1 MSTTLTATTS
11 DQLVS
16 LVYVSASV
24 RLFGES
30 EIAEI
35 LAQSHRNNGRA
46 GITGMLLYRDGNFLQ
61 VLEGPDAAVE
71 STLQRI
77 RNDERHRGILVMRK
91 DKIESRA
98 FSEWTMAFKKVGSAE
113 MQDMEGYSP
122 FMELSFDSQAFK
134 DRPDFAYRML
144 LKFKNTMR

>member
-1 MSTTLTATTS
+1 MSTLTTTAR

-16 LVYVSASV
+16 LVYVSAGV
-24 RLFGES
+24 RVFGEE
-30 EIAEI
+30 EIKEI
-35 LAQSHRNNGRA
+35 LAQSHRNNARD

-61 VLEGPDAAVE
+61 VLEGPDAAVQ

-77 RNDERHRGILVMRK
+77 RGDKRHGGIVVLKKQNIDDRN
-91 DKIESRA
+91 
-98 FSEWTMAFKKVGSAE
+98 FSEWTMAFRTVGSAE
-113 MQDMEGYSP
+113 MQEVEGYSP